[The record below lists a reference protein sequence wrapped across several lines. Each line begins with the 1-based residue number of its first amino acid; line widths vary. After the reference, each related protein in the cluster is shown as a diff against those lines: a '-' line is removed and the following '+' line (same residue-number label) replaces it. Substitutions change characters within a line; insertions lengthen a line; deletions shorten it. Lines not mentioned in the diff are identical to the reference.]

1 MPWTYIV
8 SDFSGKENIGMFY
21 EKELQKANEKVFRVE
36 KVIKNKVDK
45 LYVQWRGYDNS
56 FSS

>member
-1 MPWTYIV
+1 
-8 SDFSGKENIGMFY
+8 MFY
-21 EKELQKANEKVFRVE
+21 EKELQKANQKVFRVE

-56 FSS
+56 FSSWIDKGIV